1 MFRQNDANDAHDPF
15 VVVDADEAMANAER
29 DLKADAE
36 WKRIQQNTFT
46 RWANEHLKQADK
58 QVITITSFVGYSW
71 PSLFAIFLSAVL
83 ALFKINETI
92 PKFGI
97 CGLFLAYSQFLI
109 VFDIKSSFE

>member
-1 MFRQNDANDAHDPF
+1 LAPDQLHTSVNYGRNGFDQIDPCRRGSEANRNSDEDNDDNDPF

-58 QVITITSFVGYSW
+58 QVRAAFITS
-71 PSLFAIFLSAVL
+71 
-83 ALFKINETI
+83 
-92 PKFGI
+92 
-97 CGLFLAYSQFLI
+97 
-109 VFDIKSSFE
+109 